1 MNAIIN
7 TICTSLALK
16 GQKVLKA
23 ACFETPLGPMLAIS
37 DEVDLYLVEF
47 VGTRH
52 LEREVERL
60 KKHTRAVIIE
70 GSSRPIRSITAEIE
84 DYFKG
89 TLKEFKTPIKLV
101 GTPFQQLVWQELMR
115 TPYGQ
120 TRSYAAQAAA
130 LGKQTAYRAV
140 ANANGVNKFAIVIPC
155 HRIVS
160 SDGGLG
166 GYAGGIER
174 KKKLLTHEKQRAPS
188 LE

>member
-1 MNAIIN
+1 MNPIIN
-7 TICTSLALK
+7 LICSSLALR

-23 ACFETPLGPMLAIS
+23 VCFETPLGPMLSIS
-37 DEVDLYLVEF
+37 DEVDLYLLEF

-60 KKHTRAVIIE
+60 KKHTKAVIIE
-70 GSSRPIRSITAEIE
+70 GSSRPIRSIMAEIE
-84 DYFKG
+84 SYFKG
-89 TLKEFKTPIKLV
+89 KLREFETPIKLA

-120 TRSYAAQAAA
+120 TRSYADQAKA

-140 ANANGVNKFAIVIPC
+140 ANANGVNKFAVVIPC
-155 HRIVS
+155 HRIIG

-174 KKKLLTHEKQRAPS
+174 KRKLLAHEKARS
-188 LE
+188 V